1 MRVSLQSVELTSEAV
16 EFLKGIF
23 STFDDD
29 KWALMTLLAST
40 VMQHQPYSGNKKT
53 LILQEIPEDGVK
65 KLLSKNESLGACD
78 VAVFVDDRLGYFAT
92 YQEFSQVVK
101 SYHD

>member
-1 MRVSLQSVELTSEAV
+1 MVNSKLGSYDIVGLNCDAASALQC
-16 EFLKGIF
+16 
-23 STFDDD
+23 
-29 KWALMTLLAST
+29 
-40 VMQHQPYSGNKKT
+40 GNKKT